1 MRITFHL
8 YINGV
13 DNLRQFEEGLIVRDM
28 KKTVLLLAI
37 FTLVLSLL
45 VGCGKGN
52 EGSTTAPGT
61 TTPAEVNVDLKGDV
75 IIAGSSTVYPVTV
88 LAAESFMDENP
99 DVNIS
104 IASTGTGGGFK
115 KWVIGE
121 TDINNAS
128 SKIKDEQVQEA
139 AKNGIEA
146 VELTVAYDGI
156 TIIVNK
162 DNDFV
167 DYLTTDELKKIWEPD
182 SKVKTW
188 ADVRAGWP
196 DKPIKLYG
204 PSTDH
209 GTFEF
214 FTEKIVGTAM
224 SSRTD
229 YSPAGDYNI
238 LVQGVSGDKYSL
250 GYLGYAYYIENTDKL
265 KDVPV
270 AQVVKDGSG
279 NVTEV
284 KTAVSANMDTIG
296 DGSYKPLGREI
307 WIYVSNKSLEKPQVA
322 AFVKYY
328 MEHAAEFSKEAGY
341 IPLPADY
348 AKKEQDELA
357 SYIK

>member
-1 MRITFHL
+1 
-8 YINGV
+8 
-13 DNLRQFEEGLIVRDM
+13 M

-52 EGSTTAPGT
+52 DSSTAGKEETPTT
-61 TTPAEVNVDLKGDV
+61 TTPEATPPAEEKVELSGEI
-75 IIAGSSTVYPVTV
+75 IIAGSSTVYPITV
-88 LAAESFMDENP
+88 LAAESFMDEHP
-99 DVNIS
+99 KVNIS

-128 SKIKDEQVQEA
+128 SRIKEEQTQEA
-139 AKNGIEA
+139 ASNGITP

-156 TIIVNK
+156 TIVVNK
-162 DNDFV
+162 ENDFV
-167 DYLTTDELKKIWEPD
+167 DFLTTDELQKIWEPD

-188 ADVRAGWP
+188 ADVREGWL

-214 FTEKIVGTAM
+214 FTEKIVGKAM

-229 YSPAGDYNI
+229 YSPAGDYNV
-238 LVQGVSGDKYSL
+238 LVQGVAGDKYSL

-270 AQVVKDGSG
+270 AQVVKDENG
-279 NVTEV
+279 NVKEV
-284 KTAVSANMDTIG
+284 KEAVPANMDTIG

-307 WIYVSNKSLEKPQVA
+307 WIYVSNKSLERPEVA
-322 AFVKYY
+322 AFAKYY

-341 IPLPADY
+341 IPLPEDY
-348 AKKEQDELA
+348 TKKEQEELA
-357 SYIK
+357 GFVK